1 MNDSNG
7 ILGNLTVSD
16 VIKKSDKVWQLWLKN
31 NLTMDGKIIDVQFIT
46 SFNLQINED
55 IYLSNNV
62 FEIEQNYILV
72 DINLEDVS
80 ISAEKEGIYPVV
92 GNIMVDNTVQ
102 QVEILAWNG
111 TVIKDVYE
119 ETQYNISGIGRNDN
133 NLFIFWSRVKKNE
146 IINVDYSDYQLVL
159 TFREAITEPAML
171 VSKNGLI
178 SVNGQVHND
187 DVFKLSFDLDTI
199 DFHKSQTLNIQVGEF
214 NEPVTFSNVIQQ
226 SIIEIQNKAIT
237 FNYDVLGNSQIDI
250 DYRPI
255 LVTGLSYENANI
267 IMNINVPLS
276 FVTEENQLVPDNY
289 INVVVGKLDE
299 KIGVGLLRQVLET
312 GTSVQYQV
320 LLPIDNIAYGMH
332 ELQLVVFNEKYQ
344 PLRLGLLRLGNF
356 RKMFHELEFDADIKI
371 IEDSKRKNHPLLV
384 QRHAI
389 NTVEEDQIQVW
400 QKKSRDSASKRW
412 AQDYTLYREQL
423 PIDSNTILYESFF
436 GAGLTDNPYALF
448 RYILKVD
455 TDKKYKHIIV
465 VNDETTIHVRR
476 FKEYENVFFI
486 KYNSPEYKR
495 WLAIAEYLIFNT
507 STAHYFS
514 ARKEQK
520 VLQTWHGV
528 PLKALGRDMKQ
539 TRGANRNVIRSFA
552 QATVISNPNTYTEEK
567 VVDTLD
573 FKNLQLARRVIT
585 SYPRQ
590 ERIINAKNENFREEI
605 LAKVIKLD
613 PTKKIVLYAPTWRGE
628 NGNYKDVAN
637 DYLRQIQLFKQY
649 LPNDYQ
655 ILLKPHLNATKF
667 IKNANVEIV
676 PPYLEVNEVLSVTDV
691 LISDYSSIIFD
702 FYFTGRPT
710 INWMYD
716 KDDYAKNAGFYPEI
730 FSELVWATNDVNKL
744 SWMLKNLN
752 EYPTQHKSFINYN
765 SDDLE
770 KLSDLFLDKKH
781 TESDSQLS
789 THLYIVYAKD
799 LQREPQ
805 KLINRINSLQT
816 DYNNIS
822 LLHIG
827 KYDKTNNWIFDKIS
841 DGVKN
846 FYRVGDP
853 DITMAEYVSVKKMI
867 YDFKISS
874 SDEKRITRFAQRELT
889 REMGNVNIQ
898 SVQVIS
904 NVEKSDFVSS
914 AIINSSR
921 SR

>member
-16 VIKKSDKVWQLWLKN
+16 VIKKSDKLWQIRLKN
-31 NLTMDGKIIDVQFIT
+31 NLTMDGKIIDFQFIT
-46 SFNLQINED
+46 SFNLQINEE
-55 IYLSNNV
+55 IYLSNNF
-62 FEIEQNYILV
+62 FEIEQDYILV
-72 DINLEDVS
+72 DINLENAS
-80 ISAEKEGIYPVV
+80 LSAKKEGIYPVI
-92 GNIMVDNTVQ
+92 GNIIVDGTVQ

-111 TVIKDVYE
+111 TVIKDAYE
-119 ETQYNISGIGRNDN
+119 ETEYNISGIGRNDN
-133 NLFIFWSRVKKNE
+133 NLFIFWNRFKKNE
-146 IINVDYSDYQLVL
+146 ITNVDYSDYQLVL
-159 TFREAITEPAML
+159 TFRETITESVVL
-171 VSKNGLI
+171 TSKNGLFSI
-178 SVNGQVHND
+178 NGQKHNSD
-187 DVFKLSFDLDTI
+187 MFKVSFDLDTI
-199 DFHKSQTLNIQVGEF
+199 NFHKSQKLNIQVGEF

-226 SIIEIQNKAIT
+226 SIVEIQNRALT
-237 FNYDVLGNSQIDI
+237 FSYDVLGNSQIDI

-255 LVTGLSYENANI
+255 LVTGLSHKNNSVI
-267 IMNINVPLS
+267 ININVPQS
-276 FVTEENQLVPDNY
+276 FVIEKSQLVPDNY
-289 INVVVGKLDE
+289 INVVMGKLDQ
-299 KIGVGLLRQVLET
+299 KISIGLLRKVLET

-320 LLPIDNIAYGMH
+320 VLPVDNVAYGMH
-332 ELQLVVFNEKYQ
+332 ELQLVVFNENYQ
-344 PLRLGLLRLGNF
+344 PLRFGLLRLGNF
-356 RKMFHELEFDADIKI
+356 RKMFYELELGADIKI

-384 QRHAI
+384 QRHTI
-389 NTVEEDQIQVW
+389 NIMEEDQIQIW
-400 QKKSRDSASKRW
+400 QSKSRDSAPKRW

-423 PIDSNTILYESFF
+423 PIYSNAIFYESFF

-448 RYILKVD
+448 RYILKID
-455 TDKKYKHIIV
+455 SDKKYRHIIV
-465 VNDETTIHVRR
+465 VNDEKTIHVRR
-476 FKEYENVFFI
+476 FKKYENVFFI

-495 WLAIAEYLIFNT
+495 WLAIAEYLVFNT

-514 ARKEQK
+514 ARRGQK

-552 QATVISNPNTYTEEK
+552 QATIISNPNIYTEEK

-573 FKNLQLARRVIT
+573 FKDLQLARRVIT

-605 LAKVIKLD
+605 LARVIKLD

-637 DYLRQIQLFKQY
+637 DYLRQIQLFKKY
-649 LPNDYQ
+649 LPNNYQ

-667 IKNANVEIV
+667 IKNADVEIV
-676 PPYLEVNEVLSVTDV
+676 PPYLEVNEILSVTDV

-716 KDDYAKNAGFYPEI
+716 KDEYAKNAGFYPEI

-765 SDDLE
+765 NDDLE
-770 KLSDLFLDKKH
+770 KLSDVFLDKKN
-781 TESDSQLS
+781 TELDSQMS
-789 THLYIVYAKD
+789 TDLYIVYAKD

-805 KLINRINSLQT
+805 KLINRINNLQT
-816 DYNNIS
+816 YCNNIS
-822 LLHIG
+822 LLHVG
-827 KYDKTNNWIFDKIS
+827 KYDKKDNWIFDKIS
-841 DGVKN
+841 DNVKN

-853 DITMAEYVSVKKMI
+853 DITMAEYVSVQKMI
-867 YDFKISS
+867 HDFKIYP
-874 SDEKRITRFAQRELT
+874 SDEKRIKRFAQRELT
-889 REMGNVNIQ
+889 REMGNVNIH
-898 SVQVIS
+898 SVQIIT
-904 NVEKSDFVSS
+904 NIEKFDFVSS
-914 AIINSSR
+914 AIINSFR